1 MLDKQRY
8 RKCFF
13 FFVFRDL
20 VDDDD
25 DDDDDWEDKLTIT
38 VEVKRNNMS
47 IEWDKKLSDK
57 KSKEFKEVSLA
68 VKTQLKKDLKELSSV
83 SQIKVKTFMEKKGNT
98 FCEFEC
104 RVTSKDVGK
113 DDIEKALNMTIDIAA
128 AVNISYNRINMSMS
142 LSSLSWID
150 AYDDH
155 NSSEYKNLTSGI
167 MVALSEVYQDTD
179 DVVGFEIVSVSE
191 ALDGSL
197 VVEYVVLVDPDAD
210 VKKNDLE
217 EIFKEFT
224 KDGSFEKMI
233 TGVKKKQLQQSE
245 NEEGDQKDEPPVGL
259 IVFAAVILCAV
270 IITFLVVV
278 SAFM

>member
-1 MLDKQRY
+1 M
-8 RKCFF
+8 FF

-20 VDDDD
+20 VDD

-38 VEVKRNNMS
+38 VEVKRNDMS
-47 IEWDKKLSDK
+47 IEWDKQLLDK

-113 DDIEKALNMTIDIAA
+113 DDIKKALNMTIDIAA
-128 AVNISYNRINMSMS
+128 AVNISYNRINMSLS

-167 MVALSEVYQDTD
+167 MAALSEVYHDTD
-179 DVVGFEIVSVSE
+179 DVVDFEIVSVSE
-191 ALDGSL
+191 APDGSL

-278 SAFM
+278 SEFM

>member
-1 MLDKQRY
+1 M
-8 RKCFF
+8 FF

-38 VEVKRNNMS
+38 VEVKRNDMS
-47 IEWDKKLSDK
+47 IEWDKKLLDK

-83 SQIKVKTFMEKKGNT
+83 SQIKVKTFMEEKGNT